1 MGKGIDTDCD
11 CSHFAH
17 QIAESYDFV
26 GRYYRMPPP
35 YSRYPTLTRAEA
47 QALSAAGLSIVSIWE
62 FVSGSRGRIESLNYQ
77 AGNAEG
83 KRAYKLALA
92 IPQPSGTPIY
102 FAVDEGYDPANRE
115 YGGPID
121 DYFQG
126 VNDAFAE
133 SACGNP
139 PAYAVGVYGP
149 GAVCEFLKANGRT
162 QYSWLANASRWP
174 GYGFADW
181 HLKQGF
187 GDTALPI
194 DNDTDEC
201 RVNAGLWQA
210 QGACAHGTNDGGG
223 VT

>member
-17 QIAESYDFV
+17 QIAESCDFRRALLPDAAALFPVSDLDARRSARAV
-26 GRYYRMPPP
+26 GG
-35 YSRYPTLTRAEA
+35 
-47 QALSAAGLSIVSIWE
+47 GLVDRVDMGIH
-62 FVSGSRGRIESLNYQ
+62 SGSRGRIESLNYQ

-83 KRAYKLALA
+83 KRAYMQALA
-92 IPQPSGTPIY
+92 IPQPRGTPIY

-126 VNDAFAE
+126 VNDAFAGC
-133 SACGNP
+133 AGGNP

-149 GAVCEFLKANGRT
+149 GAVCEFLKAKGRT

-181 HLKQGF
+181 HLK
-187 GDTALPI
+187 
-194 DNDTDEC
+194 
-201 RVNAGLWQA
+201 AGLWRYSAADRQR
-210 QGACAHGTNDGGG
+210 HR
-223 VT
+223 